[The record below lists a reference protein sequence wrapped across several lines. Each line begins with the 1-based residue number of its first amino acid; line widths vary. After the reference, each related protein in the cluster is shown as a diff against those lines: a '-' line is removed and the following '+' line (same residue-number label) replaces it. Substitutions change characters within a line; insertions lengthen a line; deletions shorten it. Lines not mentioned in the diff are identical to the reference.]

1 MEMLFGRL
9 EISISTIKAMN
20 SEFEA
25 DALQALKETGSL
37 QNAVATMTE
46 LQKQKERF
54 MEQARREAERGLQE
68 KDHSEKGREEKA
80 EGPQAEEKNAA
91 PDPREEPEGPAL
103 APASETPE
111 AAPFSLE
118 KTLTVTVKVGEN
130 DLGLLKDFLDMA
142 GLEYEVM

>member
-1 MEMLFGRL
+1 MLFGRL

-103 APASETPE
+103 APASEMPE
-111 AAPFSLE
+111 AEVPFSPE
-118 KTLTVTVKVGEN
+118 RTLTVMVKVGEN
-130 DLGLLKDFLDMA
+130 DLGLLKDFLDTA